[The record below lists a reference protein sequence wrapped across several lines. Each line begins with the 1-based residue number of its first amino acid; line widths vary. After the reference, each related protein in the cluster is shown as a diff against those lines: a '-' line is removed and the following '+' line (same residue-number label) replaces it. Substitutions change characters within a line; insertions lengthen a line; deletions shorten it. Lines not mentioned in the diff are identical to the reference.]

1 MESFGKQA
9 SQERRKK
16 KESNRRTIKEER
28 KNRLREKAAQKAIS
42 KDPKFGASDQKV
54 KEMGIKEKQAAANKE
69 LVTPELLVEL
79 SFAQKINI
87 VNTIKGE
94 IISFPAYRY
103 RKLRDLLTFCEDN
116 NIDVVL
122 KAVAALC
129 KVFCDII
136 PSYRIREI
144 GEKAK
149 D

>member
-1 MESFGKQA
+1 M
-9 SQERRKK
+9 
-16 KESNRRTIKEER
+16 T
-28 KNRLREKAAQKAIS
+28 
-42 KDPKFGASDQKV
+42 
-54 KEMGIKEKQAAANKE
+54 
-69 LVTPELLVEL
+69 EL
-79 SFAQKINI
+79 SFAQKISI
-87 VNTIKGE
+87 VNTIKNE

-144 GEKAK
+144 GDKPEEKSQEQDGKGKGAAGYK
-149 D
+149 AIKISKEVEALQT